1 MIADY
6 KITSFSVLFPSHN
19 RSAVDCVTGI
29 KTAFQQLED
38 ESCLKKGTYSNPHS
52 PPYSLSNLLQRPK
65 AQEIHRCYQY
75 SSHHLSRQYFT
86 MQMQTQSHFQPV
98 RLSRA
103 CLPPALPCGLPAW
116 GTRHLAPGTCTV
128 PLQTRVGR
136 PRALRPRR
144 SPAPQNKQTQLS
156 LEIMPSDS
164 GPDARHTVRS
174 TRILPSGWTES

>member
-116 GTRHLAPGTCTV
+116 GTRHLAPGTWH
-128 PLQTRVGR
+128 LHR
-136 PRALRPRR
+136 PASNSGWKAARAQA
-144 SPAPQNKQTQLS
+144 APISSAPKQTNS
-156 LEIMPSDS
+156 
-164 GPDARHTVRS
+164 A
-174 TRILPSGWTES
+174 